1 MSICCKQAVNCRAA
15 IRLKGGDRLKKYK
28 VDQLR
33 NLAVVSHGGAGKTTL
48 AEAMLY
54 LSGGVDRFGKVDEGT
69 STMDYDPDE
78 VKRKI
83 SINASVAPVEW
94 KDHKINFIDTP
105 GYSDFVGEVVGALR
119 VADSVLVAVDAVS
132 GVEVGTELMWRRV
145 EEYDLPRMI
154 VISRMDRENANFNKA
169 VESLT
174 EIFGNRVAVA
184 QIPIGEG
191 DKFRGVVDLIKMK
204 AYVWEDASGKKFVE
218 TDIPADLADIAEE
231 HREKLIEFA
240 AESDEELL
248 DKYLEGEALTED
260 DIKAGLAK
268 AVLSRSAYPV
278 FCISGMKLIGIQPLM
293 DAIISLCP
301 SPVAVGPVKGIV
313 PNSEDTIERKPEE
326 TEPFSALVF
335 KTMAD
340 PFVGKITMF
349 RVYSGV
355 VKSDSQVYNAS
366 RDKTER
372 FGQIFLTKGKQ
383 QVAVSEVGPGD
394 IAGVAKLADTTTGDT
409 LADKD
414 NPIILPKIQFPSS
427 VLSMAV
433 KPKSKG
439 DEDKISQ
446 GLARL
451 MEEDP
456 TLKYDKDAESSELV
470 VSGMGEVHLDIMA
483 DRLKRKFGVEVTLE
497 EPKIPYRET
506 IKNTVKVEGKH
517 KKQTG
522 GRGQYGHV
530 WIEMSPLPAGSG
542 FEFEDKVFGGAVP
555 RQFIPAVEK
564 GLREALPEG
573 GVLAGFPLIDIKCSL
588 YDGSSHPVDSS
599 EMAFKIAAQLALKK
613 GCQDANPII
622 LEPILKVEVTVPE
635 EYMGDVM
642 GDFNKKRGRILG
654 MEPEGRYQVVKALVP
669 MSEMAKYSI
678 DLRAMTGGRAT
689 FTTEFSHY
697 EEAPANIAARV
708 IEEAKKE
715 KEA

>member
-1 MSICCKQAVNCRAA
+1 MSICCDQTVIRRAA
-15 IRLKGGDRLKKYK
+15 IRLKGGDRLKEYT

-54 LSGGVDRFGKVDEGT
+54 LSGGVDRLGKVDDGT

-78 VKRKI
+78 VKRKS

-94 KDHKINFIDTP
+94 KDNKINFIDTP
-105 GYSDFVGEVVGALR
+105 GYSDFVGDVVGALR
-119 VADSVLVAVDAVS
+119 VADSVMVLVDAVS
-132 GVEVGTELMWRRV
+132 GVEVGTELMWRRI
-145 EEYDLPRMI
+145 EEQDLPRML
-154 VISRMDRENANFNKA
+154 VVNRMDRENANFFKA

-174 EIFGNRVAVA
+174 EFFGKRVAVA
-184 QIPIGEG
+184 QIPVGEG
-191 DKFRGVVDLIKMK
+191 DNFRGVVDLMSMK
-204 AYVWEDASGKKFVE
+204 AYLWDDASGKKYTE
-218 TDIPADLADIAEE
+218 ADIPADLLETAEE
-231 HREKLIEFA
+231 YREKLVEFA

-248 DKYLEGEALTED
+248 SKYFEGETLTQKDIQTGLGKAL
-260 DIKAGLAK
+260 
-268 AVLSRSAYPV
+268 LSRSAYPV
-278 FCISGMKLIGIQPLM
+278 FCASGLKLTGIQPLM
-293 DAIISLCP
+293 DAIVSLCP
-301 SPVAVGPVKGIV
+301 SPVSVGAVRGTA
-313 PNSEDTIERKPEE
+313 PNSEDVVERKPEE
-326 TEPFSALVF
+326 TEPLSALVF

-340 PFVGKITMF
+340 PYVGKITMF
-349 RVYSGV
+349 RVYSGI

-372 FGQIFLTKGKQ
+372 FGQIFITKGKQ
-383 QVAVSEVGPGD
+383 QVSVSEVGPGD
-394 IAGVAKLADTTTGDT
+394 IAGVAKLAETTTGDT

-414 NPIILPKIQFPSS
+414 NAIILPRIEFPSS

-433 KPKSKG
+433 RPKSKG
-439 DEDKISQ
+439 DEDKIGQ
-446 GLARL
+446 GLTRL

-456 TLKYDKDAESSELV
+456 TLKFDKDAESSDLV
-470 VSGMGEVHLDIMA
+470 VSGMGEVHLDIMG
-483 DRLKRKFGVEVTLE
+483 DRLKRKFGVEVVLE

-506 IKNTVKVEGKH
+506 IKKTINVEGRH

-522 GRGQYGHV
+522 GRGQFGHV

-564 GLREALPEG
+564 GLREALPDG
-573 GVLAGFPLIDIKCSL
+573 GILAGFPLVDIKCSL

-613 GCQDANPII
+613 GCAEAGPIL
-622 LEPILKVEVTVPE
+622 LEPILKVDVTVPE
-635 EYMGDVM
+635 EFMGDVM

-669 MSEMAKYSI
+669 MSEMGKYSI
-678 DLRAMTGGRAT
+678 DLRAMTGGRGT

-697 EEAPANIAARV
+697 EEVPASIATKI
-708 IEEAKKE
+708 IEEANKE